1 MGTGHF
7 CTSDTFARA
16 SLLHE
21 GTLLHEDTFARRV
34 PFARG
39 DTFALGVTFARRLF
53 CTRIDFARGYT
64 FARRPFCKRG
74 HLCTATFLHGQN
86 ISRQYFRS
94 TILMHDVTFLR
105 RHFCNAY
112 FGTMTF
118 CTEHPFSY
126 RLIKCILASTKS
138 VT

>member
-39 DTFALGVTFARRLF
+39 DTFGRILVTM
-53 CTRIDFARGYT
+53 D
-64 FARRPFCKRG
+64 
-74 HLCTATFLHGQN
+74 LCLKETLN
-86 ISRQYFRS
+86 
-94 TILMHDVTFLR
+94 LK
-105 RHFCNAY
+105 N
-112 FGTMTF
+112 
-118 CTEHPFSY
+118 
-126 RLIKCILASTKS
+126 
-138 VT
+138 